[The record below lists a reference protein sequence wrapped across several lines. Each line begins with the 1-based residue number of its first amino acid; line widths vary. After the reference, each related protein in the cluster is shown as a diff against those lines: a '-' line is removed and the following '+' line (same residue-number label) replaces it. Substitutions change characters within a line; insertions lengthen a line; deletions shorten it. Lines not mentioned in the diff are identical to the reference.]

1 MEAIYIEGEIIAIL
15 PETRGVS
22 AKGEWVSQ
30 DFVLK
35 TDDNY
40 PKNICFTILGANKI
54 KEANIRIGDVVSI
67 GVNIESREFNGR
79 WYTSIKA
86 WSVKRKFEAQAAKQA
101 PPAPT
106 PQPSQPTQTQTSSS
120 VDNTDDLPF

>member
-15 PETRGVS
+15 PETKGVS

-35 TDDNY
+35 TEENY
-40 PKNICFTILGANKI
+40 PKNICFSVFGASKI

-67 GVNIESREFNGR
+67 GVNLESREFNGR

-86 WSVKRKFEAQAAKQA
+86 WSIKKKSEAKQQS
-101 PPAPT
+101 APT
-106 PQPSQPTQTQTSSS
+106 PPPSSKTKQNYASTSQ
-120 VDNTDDLPF
+120 DDTDALPF

>member
-15 PETRGVS
+15 PETKGVS
-22 AKGEWVSQ
+22 AKGEWISQ

-35 TDDNY
+35 TEENY
-40 PKNICFTILGANKI
+40 PKSICFSVFGASKI

-67 GVNIESREFNGR
+67 GVNLESREFNGR

-86 WSVKRKFEAQAAKQA
+86 WSVKKKSEARQQQST
-101 PPAPT
+101 PT
-106 PQPSQPTQTQTSSS
+106 PPPSSKPKQNYASTSQ
-120 VDNTDDLPF
+120 DDTDALPF

>member
-1 MEAIYIEGEIIAIL
+1 MEAIYIEGQITAIL
-15 PETRGVS
+15 PETRGVGQR
-22 AKGEWVSQ
+22 GEWVSQ

-40 PKNICFTILGANKI
+40 PKNICFTILGADKI
-54 KEANIRIGDVVSI
+54 KEANIRIGDVVSM
-67 GVNIESREFNGR
+67 GVNLESREFKGR

-86 WSVKRKFEAQAAKQA
+86 WSVKKKFEAQAAKQA

>member
-1 MEAIYIEGEIIAIL
+1 MEAIYIEGQITAIL
-15 PETRGVS
+15 PETRGVGQR
-22 AKGEWVSQ
+22 GEWVSQ

-35 TDDNY
+35 TNDNY
-40 PKNICFTILGANKI
+40 PKNICFTILGTDKI

-67 GVNIESREFNGR
+67 GVNLESREFNGR

-101 PPAPT
+101 PSAPT
-106 PQPSQPTQTQTSSS
+106 PQPSQPTQNYSSINQS
-120 VDNTDDLPF
+120 AADALPF

>member
-15 PETRGVS
+15 PETKGVS

-35 TDDNY
+35 TEENY
-40 PKNICFTILGANKI
+40 PKNICFSVFGADKI
-54 KEANIRIGDVVSI
+54 KEANIRIGDIVSI
-67 GVNIESREFNGR
+67 GVNIESREFKGR

-86 WSVKRKFEAQAAKQA
+86 WSIKKKSEAKQQSV
-101 PPAPT
+101 PT
-106 PQPSQPTQTQTSSS
+106 PPPSSKPKQNYASTSQ
-120 VDNTDDLPF
+120 DDTDALPF

>member
-1 MEAIYIEGEIIAIL
+1 MEAIYIEGQITAIL
-15 PETRGVS
+15 PETRGVGQR
-22 AKGEWVSQ
+22 GEWVSQ

-40 PKNICFTILGANKI
+40 PKNICFTILGADKI

-67 GVNIESREFNGR
+67 GVNLESREFNGR

-86 WSVKRKFEAQAAKQA
+86 WSVKKKSEARQQQST
-101 PPAPT
+101 PT
-106 PQPSQPTQTQTSSS
+106 PPPSSKPKQNYASTSQ
-120 VDNTDDLPF
+120 DDTDALPF

>member
-1 MEAIYIEGEIIAIL
+1 MEAIYIEGQITTIL
-15 PETRGVS
+15 PENRGMGQ
-22 AKGEWVSQ
+22 KGEWVSQ

-35 TDDNY
+35 TEDNY
-40 PKNICFTILGANKI
+40 PKNICFTIFGADKI

-67 GVNIESREFNGR
+67 GVNLESREFNGR

-106 PQPSQPTQTQTSSS
+106 PQPSQPTQNYSSINQS
-120 VDNTDDLPF
+120 TADALPF

>member
-1 MEAIYIEGEIIAIL
+1 MEAIYIEGQITAIL
-15 PETRGVS
+15 PETRGVGQR
-22 AKGEWVSQ
+22 GEWVSQ

-40 PKNICFTILGANKI
+40 PKNICFTILGADKI

-67 GVNIESREFNGR
+67 GVNLESREFNGR

-86 WSVKRKFEAQAAKQA
+86 WSVKKKSEARQQQSE
-101 PPAPT
+101 PT
-106 PQPSQPTQTQTSSS
+106 PPPSSKPKQNYASTSQ
-120 VDNTDDLPF
+120 DDTDTLPF

>member
-1 MEAIYIEGEIIAIL
+1 MEAIYIEGQITAIL
-15 PETRGVS
+15 PETRGVGQR
-22 AKGEWVSQ
+22 GEWVSQ

-40 PKNICFTILGANKI
+40 PKNICFTILGADKI
-54 KEANIRIGDVVSI
+54 KEANIKIGDVVSI

-120 VDNTDDLPF
+120 VDNTDELPF

>member
-1 MEAIYIEGEIIAIL
+1 MEAIYIEGQITAIL
-15 PETRGVS
+15 PETRGVGQR
-22 AKGEWVSQ
+22 GEWVSQ

-40 PKNICFTILGANKI
+40 PKNICFTILGADKI
-54 KEANIRIGDVVSI
+54 KEANIKIGDVVSI
-67 GVNIESREFNGR
+67 GVNLESREFKGR

-86 WSVKRKFEAQAAKQA
+86 WSVKKKFEAQAAKQA

-120 VDNTDDLPF
+120 MDNTDDLPF

>member
-15 PETRGVS
+15 PETKGVS
-22 AKGEWVSQ
+22 AKGEWISQ

-35 TDDNY
+35 TEENY
-40 PKNICFTILGANKI
+40 PKNICFSVFGASKI

-67 GVNIESREFNGR
+67 GVNLESREFNGR

-86 WSVKRKFEAQAAKQA
+86 WSVKKKSEARQQQST
-101 PPAPT
+101 PT
-106 PQPSQPTQTQTSSS
+106 PPPSSKPKQNYASTSQ
-120 VDNTDDLPF
+120 DDTDTLPF

>member
-1 MEAIYIEGEIIAIL
+1 MEAIYIEGQITAIL
-15 PETRGVS
+15 PETRGVGQR
-22 AKGEWVSQ
+22 GEWVSQ

-35 TDDNY
+35 TGDNY
-40 PKNICFTILGANKI
+40 PKNICFTILGADKI
-54 KEANIRIGDVVSI
+54 KEANIGVGDVVSI

-106 PQPSQPTQTQTSSS
+106 PQPSQPTQAQTSSS

>member
-1 MEAIYIEGEIIAIL
+1 MEAIYIEGQIIAVL
-15 PETRGVS
+15 PEARGVGQ
-22 AKGEWVSQ
+22 KGEWVSQ

-40 PKNICFTILGANKI
+40 PKNICFTILGADKI

-67 GVNIESREFNGR
+67 GVNLESREFKGR

-86 WSVKRKFEAQAAKQA
+86 WSVKKKFEAQVTKQA
-101 PPAPT
+101 PPAPA
-106 PQPSQPTQTQTSSS
+106 PQPSQPTQAQTSSS
-120 VDNTDDLPF
+120 AYDTTDLPF

>member
-1 MEAIYIEGEIIAIL
+1 MEAIYIEGQITAIL
-15 PETRGVS
+15 PETRGVGQR
-22 AKGEWVSQ
+22 GEWVSQ

-40 PKNICFTILGANKI
+40 PKNICFTILGADKI

-67 GVNIESREFNGR
+67 GVNLESREFKGR

-86 WSVKRKFEAQAAKQA
+86 WSVKKKFESQAAKQA
-101 PPAPT
+101 PPAPA
-106 PQPSQPTQTQTSSS
+106 PQPSQPTQAQTSSS
-120 VDNTDDLPF
+120 AYDTTDLPF